1 MKKFI
6 LPFIMSLL
14 AVSFI
19 GSTDS
24 GTYGFADSTLEMFVE
39 LNEATCTVTLTEKKE
54 YEDDEDGRGSGTH
67 TATATEKNC
76 RKATRIAKRKLRKM
90 K

>member
-1 MKKFI
+1 MRKFI

-24 GTYGFADSTLEMFVE
+24 CTYGFADSTLEMFVE
-39 LNEATCTVTLTEKKE
+39 LNATTCTVTLSIDKKL
-54 YEDDEDGRGSGTH
+54 DDGSGSGATD
-67 TATATEKNC
+67 TATSTEKNC